1 MPDRRPIGSLRS
13 RLATEMGSAQ
23 VFRAPVWGNPH
34 AMTEALRLLKRD
46 LSEAEPSELAPDQVQ
61 ASLRRFGATQQV
73 QNFTE
78 LKYVCYGISVPVG
91 DEQWRVIDNGP
102 LFNRLLTLVD
112 EQEARPKQYRRC
124 YQGLLNG
131 YFNFT
136 HTDTAAPSEVNWKTL
151 RGFLGHKLEPIAHA
165 ASRRGVVPTWLQTLA
180 SHRNLLTDDP
190 CSRYANELVGGN
202 TSELREL
209 CTGLG
214 IASNSWVWDEAL
226 MAYVRAVC
234 AGEDGAFHDGLSGV
248 LQLVN
253 GRSDLKLPQTLAK
266 RATAMTVVR
275 YSHCSEKPEHS
286 SLRDTCVNWIG
297 NPWLKRVAWDAE
309 VGNEPARKMVEGWVK
324 RRLIK
329 DFFQLLAEDGA
340 ADLRRLNYWLKWE
353 PEISQMWFVLGSDAR
368 RNKSASFVNL
378 RKRMEGQERALDDN
392 DDRNNAFVMRIG
404 PLLVIEFGVTGNACY
419 AFAAADFRTSL
430 DAPSFSISELKQRAG
445 AKRLSHIANWEHR
458 FDYELKGM
466 LQSVPASRGE
476 LRGASKEKSGVQHE
490 SAGPG
495 SAAEPPLQRAA
506 DGKLPQTEKLGIVAS
521 STRTG
526 TRQTQ
531 TTSLGDRDFE
541 TICKLCAQHGVE
553 WEDNRPKNGALWILM
568 PNPQRHPNFVKRLE
582 AHGFRFKQ
590 GTGFWLK
597 KEG

>member
-1 MPDRRPIGSLRS
+1 MPDRRPIDALRS
-13 RLATEMGSAQ
+13 RLAAEMGSEQ

-46 LSEAEPSELAPDQVQ
+46 LSEAEPSELSPDQVQ

-91 DEQWRVIDNGP
+91 DEQWRVIDDGP
-102 LFNRLLTLVD
+102 LFKRLLTLVD
-112 EQEARPKQYRRC
+112 EQEAKPKQYRRC

-136 HTDTAAPSEVNWKTL
+136 HSDAAAPSEVNWKTL
-151 RGFLGHKLEPIAHA
+151 RGFLGSKLEPIAHT

-202 TSELREL
+202 TSELKEL
-209 CTGLG
+209 CMGLG

-226 MAYVRAVC
+226 MAYVHAVC
-234 AGEDGAFHDGLSGV
+234 AGKDGAFQNGLSGV

-253 GRSDLKLPQTLAK
+253 GRSDLKLPHTLAK
-266 RATAMTVVR
+266 RATAMAVVR
-275 YSHCSEKPEHS
+275 YSHCSETPEHA
-286 SLRDTCVNWIG
+286 SLRDTCVSWIG

-309 VGNEPARKMVEGWVK
+309 VGHEPARKMVEGWVK

-353 PEISQMWFVLGSDAR
+353 PEITQMWFVLGSDAR
-368 RNKSASFVNL
+368 RNKSASFVKL
-378 RKRMEGQERALDDN
+378 RKSMEGQERTLIDN
-392 DDRNNAFVMRIG
+392 NDRNNAFVMKIG

-419 AFAAADFRTSL
+419 VFAAADFRTNL
-430 DAPSFSISELKQRAG
+430 DAPTFSIGDLKQRLS

-458 FDYELKGM
+458 FDYELKSM
-466 LQSVPASRGE
+466 LQSVPASKGD
-476 LRGASKEKSGVQHE
+476 LRGAGNHKSGVQQQ
-490 SAGPG
+490 SAGRG
-495 SAAEPPLQRAA
+495 FAAEHYQQEAA
-506 DGKLPQTEKLGIVAS
+506 SWKVAQTAKPGAS
-521 STRTG
+521 PTSTRTENSQMQA
-526 TRQTQ
+526 R
-531 TTSLGDRDFE
+531 SLSDSDIE
-541 TICKLCAQHGVE
+541 AICNLCTQHGID
-553 WEDNRPKNGALWILM
+553 WEDNRRRNGALWILI
-568 PNPQRHPNFVKRLE
+568 PDPQKHPTFAKRLE

-597 KEG
+597 GEG